1 MSNSLGI
8 FDSGLGGLT
17 VLKQIL
23 AVNGYDRIV
32 YFGDTGRVPYGTRS
46 RETIQKYAMQDVRFL
61 LSKQIDEIIIACG
74 TVSANAIDQLK
85 SAFSLPITGVI
96 DVSAQAAARETKN
109 GRIGVIGT
117 KATIASRVYLQKLH
131 TLAPQVQVFSVACPL
146 FVPLVEYGFAKADSD
161 IVDKTCQFYLQ
172 ELKEKEIDT
181 LILGCTHYPLLKKPI
196 ERFFDG
202 RVTLIDSGVEMA
214 KRLAASGRK
223 TTTPRVEFYVSDEAE
238 TFGENAAVFLGS
250 SVAPVAQCVDI
261 QKY

>member
-23 AVNGYDRIV
+23 TVNCYDRIV

-46 RETIQKYAMQDVRFL
+46 RQTITKYAMQDVRFL

-96 DVSAQAAARETKN
+96 DVSAEAAAAKTGN

-117 KATIASRVYLQKLH
+117 KATIASQVYQQKLR
-131 TLAPQVQVFSVACPL
+131 TLAPGAEVFSVACPL
-146 FVPLVEYGFAKADSD
+146 FVPLVEYGFAGTDSD

-172 ELKEKEIDT
+172 TLKEKEIDT

-196 ERFFDG
+196 EKFFDG
-202 RVTLIDSGVEMA
+202 RVCLIDSGIELA
-214 KRLAASGRK
+214 KRLADTGRK

-238 TFGENAAVFLGS
+238 AFGENAAVFLADGDL
-250 SVAPVAQCVDI
+250 PRAQWVDI